1 MGNRNLQ
8 IANPE
13 HEASGPS
20 DSQTLRLSDPQTLR
34 PSDPQTLRL
43 SDPQTFRPSD
53 PQTLRLSDPQIELRL
68 KRSETPHTECRGL
81 QTLSKSP
88 GY

>member
-1 MGNRNLQ
+1 MKPRDLQ
-8 IANPE
+8 I
-13 HEASGPS
+13 
-20 DSQTLRLSDPQTLR
+20 LRLSDPQTL
-34 PSDPQTLRL
+34 
-43 SDPQTFRPSD
+43 RPSD